1 MESDNKANIYLFV
14 ASVKHICI
22 RFLGC
27 GNQRGDREL
36 CLVDGQHHSPLPRT
50 DQRVA
55 GLSLRGWKA
64 RRGRQGSDHRQGQSR
79 TSHSFQTFKVACG
92 GHAECQS
99 SENPQNVE
107 ESNYQAIPYKHEA
120 VTFLCSICAAN
131 FSSFESISV
140 FVDIKNSKNPFQTSI
155 K

>member
-14 ASVKHICI
+14 ASIKHICI

-36 CLVDGQHHSPLPRT
+36 CLFDGQHHSPLPRT
-50 DQRVA
+50 DQRMA

-120 VTFLCSICAAN
+120 VTF
-131 FSSFESISV
+131 
-140 FVDIKNSKNPFQTSI
+140 FVLYMRCQFLFF
-155 K
+155 